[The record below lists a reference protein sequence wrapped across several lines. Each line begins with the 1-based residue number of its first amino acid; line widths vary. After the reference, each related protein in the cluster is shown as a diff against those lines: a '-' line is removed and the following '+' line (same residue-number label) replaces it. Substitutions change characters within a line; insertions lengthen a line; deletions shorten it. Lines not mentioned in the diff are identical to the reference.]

1 MLCLTVEQMDIDLVP
16 IAKGLYL
23 ISVDESINNS
33 ITKTDRFSLN
43 YFCVLICAFSLVQ
56 TSYVNL
62 VLIHVC
68 FEVRHNL
75 LTVSTYLYLMIAT
88 TLSISKIKLFSL
100 GE

>member
-1 MLCLTVEQMDIDLVP
+1 MDIDLVT
-16 IAKGLYL
+16 IGKGLYL

-33 ITKTDRFSLN
+33 IMKTDRFSLN
-43 YFCVLICAFSLVQ
+43 NFCVLICAFSLVQ
-56 TSYVNL
+56 TSYLNL

-88 TLSISKIKLFSL
+88 TLGISKIKFFSL

>member
-1 MLCLTVEQMDIDLVP
+1 MDIDLVP

-33 ITKTDRFSLN
+33 ITKTDRFGLN

-56 TSYVNL
+56 TSFLNL

-75 LTVSTYLYLMIAT
+75 LTVSTYLYLMIGT
-88 TLSISKIKLFSL
+88 SLSISKIKLFSL

>member
-1 MLCLTVEQMDIDLVP
+1 MDIDLVP

-23 ISVDESINNS
+23 ISVDESINNA

-43 YFCVLICAFSLVQ
+43 YRYFSVLICAFSLVQ
-56 TSYVNL
+56 TSYLNL

-75 LTVSTYLYLMIAT
+75 LTISTYLYLMIAT